1 MVKTAGIFFKHDLTN
16 HVPDLSSSAP
26 YLLRKLREKFA
37 EASDYPVMIGLSD
50 LALFSDDGTQSETPQ
65 FPFRLV
71 FHPVSKWHTYYPD
84 DQPSTSFEDQLK
96 STLVPGPLYDVYAQV
111 EPTDDNTKLTLIGR
125 LDLNTATT
133 TSLFGDTLMFFQHT
147 HMEDDLYYKP
157 DWVDPANEI
166 MAEQQSEDNYVYP
179 DLPW

>member
-133 TSLFGDTLMFFQHT
+133 TSLFGDTLMFFST
-147 HMEDDLYYKP
+147 
-157 DWVDPANEI
+157 
-166 MAEQQSEDNYVYP
+166 YP
-179 DLPW
+179 HGG